1 MRNPK
6 PWQTLLFF
14 VWTCGIFAA
23 LFLPPPKARVLEV
36 PGLDKVIHLVLYGV
50 FGGLAVPVMGWLS
63 IPGGIILGVT
73 TEWGQKFV
81 PHRTAD
87 PIDLVTDLIGLGI
100 GVVII
105 YIFER
110 RRRR

>member
-14 VWTCGIFAA
+14 LWTCGIFAA
-23 LFLPPPKARVLEV
+23 LFLPPPKTKILET
-36 PGLDKVIHLVLYGV
+36 PGLDKVVHVLLYGV

-63 IPGGIILGVT
+63 IPAGVILGVT
-73 TEWGQKFV
+73 TEWGQKFI

-87 PIDLVTDLIGLGI
+87 LRDLLADMIGLVI
-100 GVVII
+100 GVLVAFII
-105 YIFER
+105 ER
-110 RRRR
+110 RRKR